1 MGKGKKEYVFPD
13 ADSGKVHIFAAA
25 VCKSGF
31 GSVVQWIEWRF
42 PVPQIQV
49 RSLSG
54 LPCQVSP
61 CTRWCRGFLLV
72 KNMVEFKSCIF
83 NLDGVLVNTAKY
95 HYIAWRRLANEWGF
109 DLSPEQHEQLRW
121 LSRMESLEKVMEWG
135 GITYMTEAEKLY
147 WADVKNSWYIQLVSG
162 IKPEEVFPGVIDFLL
177 ALRAMGVQRAL
188 SSASGNAR
196 TVLISTGLLQH
207 FEVVTDGTQ
216 IRKNKPHPES
226 YMVPAAAMGL
236 RPSECL
242 VFDDAP
248 SGIDAALIGGF
259 SVVGVGEPQWLH
271 RARLV
276 VPGFENLSVQHLF
289 RKIGAAQTH
298 ELLPGAGIL

>member
-1 MGKGKKEYVFPD
+1 
-13 ADSGKVHIFAAA
+13 
-25 VCKSGF
+25 
-31 GSVVQWIEWRF
+31 
-42 PVPQIQV
+42 
-49 RSLSG
+49 
-54 LPCQVSP
+54 
-61 CTRWCRGFLLV
+61 
-72 KNMVEFKSCIF
+72 MVEFKSCIF

-162 IKPEEVFPGVIDFLL
+162 IKPEEVFPGVVEFLL

-271 RARLV
+271 RARIV
-276 VPGFENLSVQHLF
+276 VPGFEHLTPQHLF
-289 RKIGAAQTH
+289 RKLGAAQTP
-298 ELLPGAGIL
+298 ELLPQAGIL

>member
-1 MGKGKKEYVFPD
+1 
-13 ADSGKVHIFAAA
+13 
-25 VCKSGF
+25 
-31 GSVVQWIEWRF
+31 
-42 PVPQIQV
+42 
-49 RSLSG
+49 
-54 LPCQVSP
+54 
-61 CTRWCRGFLLV
+61 
-72 KNMVEFKSCIF
+72 MVEFKSCIF

-162 IKPEEVFPGVIDFLL
+162 IKPEEVFPGVMEFLS
-177 ALRAMGVQRAL
+177 ALREMGIQRAL
-188 SSASGNAR
+188 SSASSNAR

-207 FEVVTDGTQ
+207 FDVVTDGSQ

-226 YMVPAAAMGL
+226 YLVPAQAMGFH
-236 RPSECL
+236 PADCL

-259 SVVGVGEPQWLH
+259 SVVGVGEQQWLH
-271 RARLV
+271 RARGV
-276 VPGFENLSVQHLF
+276 GPGFENLSPQALF
-289 RKIGAAQTH
+289 GMLGGAVRTEAQPQLIT
-298 ELLPGAGIL
+298 G